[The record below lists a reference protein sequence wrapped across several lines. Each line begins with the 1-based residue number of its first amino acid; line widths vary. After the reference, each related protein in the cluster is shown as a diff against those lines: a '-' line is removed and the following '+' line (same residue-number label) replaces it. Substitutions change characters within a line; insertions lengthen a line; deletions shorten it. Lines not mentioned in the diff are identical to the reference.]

1 MQNTCSKQATK
12 IKVMRRRVLVATLFA
27 LLILGG
33 IVPRLFASDSK
44 VPVQVGV
51 HVVSAGD
58 TLWSLASRYA
68 PSEDPRTYV
77 HEIQLLND
85 LEQAQVFPGQR
96 LTLPPT

>member
-1 MQNTCSKQATK
+1 MGRKVSA
-12 IKVMRRRVLVATLFA
+12 KVMRRRVLVASLLA
-27 LLILGG
+27 LVILGG
-33 IVPRLFASDSK
+33 IVPRLLASDSK
-44 VPVQVGV
+44 APLQVGV

-68 PSEDPRTYV
+68 PNDDPRRYI

-85 LEQAQVFPGQR
+85 LEQAQVFPGQH